1 MSTSSE
7 TSTAAPEKPASATPA
22 QGFDYPSISGEQ
34 VPCRSC
40 QFERLRS
47 AARPGQSPEQIA
59 REAREMGM
67 REGENRVQARLE
79 QAVAAERQAMSDA
92 VNEFARQRD
101 AYYQRVESEVVQL
114 ALSIARK
121 ILHREAQMDSL
132 LLAGVAR
139 VALEKVKEGTKVT
152 LRVPAAKAASFREY
166 FAQQKDL
173 RLMPEIVEDPALS
186 GDHCTLQTDM
196 GCTALGIEEQLKEVE
211 QNFFDLL
218 AQRPH
223 T

>member
-1 MSTSSE
+1 
-7 TSTAAPEKPASATPA
+7 
-22 QGFDYPSISGEQ
+22 
-34 VPCRSC
+34 
-40 QFERLRS
+40 
-47 AARPGQSPEQIA
+47 
-59 REAREMGM
+59 MGM